1 MKSTSTTPE
10 ALRASEQDGV
20 RLADAHRRAEELR
33 MLLDVGRAIT
43 GTLDLEEVLDVS
55 AGILAELVDASNS
68 FIMLHDE
75 RNDELRGAGCSNL
88 GWREAF
94 RHVRLPLS
102 GPSIA
107 AQAVRERAPVAVDD
121 VSVTIHA
128 RSVRTWMYGEK
139 SLLAVPL
146 LVRDSPI
153 GCIIVDDVRVPRAWG
168 EAEIERV
175 TLIAHQ
181 IAIAIANARLYDDLR
196 RTYAKVAQAQE
207 ALVKRERLAALGEL
221 AAVVAHEVRNP
232 LGVMFNSL
240 ASLSRLVPLKG
251 DAKVLFD
258 IVGEEAERLDRIVRD
273 LLDFA
278 RPNPPSLATRPLG
291 PLLAEAL
298 EATTRDASQV
308 RGVLEVDPEL
318 HEIPL
323 DERMIRQA
331 LLNLFS
337 NGVQAMPKGGELKVA
352 ARLVSEDDEPW
363 VRVDVADRGGG
374 IAPEFAERIFQPFFT
389 TKATGTGL
397 GLAVVKRVIEGHR
410 GRIDFESTP
419 GEGTT
424 FTLLLPAREEDR

>member
-1 MKSTSTTPE
+1 
-10 ALRASEQDGV
+10 
-20 RLADAHRRAEELR
+20 

-75 RNDELRGAGCSNL
+75 RNEELRGAGCSNSS
-88 GWREAF
+88 WRESF
-94 RHVRLPLS
+94 RQVRLSLS
-102 GPSIA
+102 GTSIA
-107 AQAVRERAPVAVDD
+107 AQAARDRAPVAVDD

-128 RSVRTWMYGEK
+128 QSVRTRMYGEK

-146 LVRDSPI
+146 LVRDSAI
-153 GCIIVDDVRVPRAWG
+153 GCIIVDDVRAPRAWG
-168 EAEIERV
+168 AAEIERV

-196 RTYAKVAQAQE
+196 RTYAKVAEAQVE
-207 ALVKRERLAALGEL
+207 LVKRERLAALGEL

-240 ASLSRLVPLKG
+240 SALSRLLHLEG

-258 IVGEEAERLDRIVRD
+258 IVGEEAERLDRIIRD
-273 LLDFA
+273 LLAFA
-278 RPNPPSLATRPLG
+278 RPNQPSLVTRPLG

-298 EATTRDASQV
+298 EAATRDAPQV
-308 RGVLEVDPEL
+308 RGVLELDPDL
-318 HEIPL
+318 PEIPL
-323 DERMIRQA
+323 DERMMRQA

-337 NGVQAMPKGGELKVA
+337 NGVQSMPKGGELRVA
-352 ARLVSEDDEPW
+352 AGLSDGPNPSVQVE
-363 VRVDVADRGGG
+363 VADRGGG
-374 IAPEFAERIFQPFFT
+374 VAPEFVEKIFQPFFT

-410 GRIDFESTP
+410 GRIEFESAP

-424 FTLLLPAREEDR
+424 FSIRLPASEGNR